1 MLRREAARPAR
12 EPPVIAFKCPK
23 CRVTLEFA
31 DAAAGRLAR
40 CPACRARVRVP
51 EPPPPAEEEVVT
63 APVAEEPPPPRRRK
77 KRRRPAPIP
86 DDTPEPGETP
96 EWLPP
101 TVLLALGLVLAVG
114 SPAVMKGTEGFADG
128 LATVGLHLLVT
139 VPLSVAGLFIA
150 APLLGVTFGTI
161 GMAVLKLAAIN
172 VLTLSLAMTA
182 MFGGMPGYVAFTL
195 VAPVGWLLFNWLF
208 GLEFN
213 ETMFVLTVLW
223 LIQFLA
229 DLTFT
234 AAKLRAGK

>member
-1 MLRREAARPAR
+1 
-12 EPPVIAFKCPK
+12 VIAFKCPK

-31 DAAAGRLAR
+31 DAAAGRVAR
-40 CPACRARVRVP
+40 CVACRAKVRVP
-51 EPPPPAEEEVVT
+51 ELPPPAEDEVIA
-63 APVAEEPPPPRRRK
+63 APLVEDEPPPRRK
-77 KRRRPAPIP
+77 KRRRPSPVP

-101 TVLLALGLVLAVG
+101 TILLALGLTLAVG

-139 VPLSVAGLFIA
+139 VPLSIAGLVIA
-150 APLLGVTFGTI
+150 APLLGVTFGTF

-182 MFGGMPGYVAFTL
+182 MFCGMPGYVAFTI

-213 ETMFVLTVLW
+213 ETMFALTVIW